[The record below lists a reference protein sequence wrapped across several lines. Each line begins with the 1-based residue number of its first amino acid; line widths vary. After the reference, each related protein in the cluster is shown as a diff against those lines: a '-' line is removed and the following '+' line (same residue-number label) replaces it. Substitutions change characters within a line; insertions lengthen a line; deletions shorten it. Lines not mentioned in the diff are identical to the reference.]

1 MTVVVLVKVVL
12 VSGVNVMK
20 ITIEIAVMMKMMDL
34 MSVNMMMMM
43 IMNYYSCGDEDGF
56 DISPEDEGD
65 S

>member
-12 VSGVNVMK
+12 VSGVKMMK
-20 ITIEIAVMMKMMDL
+20 ITIEITVMMKMMNL
-34 MSVNMMMMM
+34 MMMM
-43 IMNYYSCGDEDGF
+43 IMNYYRCGDEDGF